1 MRTTDINLKITNK
14 TNLEQNIS
22 ILGVVP
28 NPNST
33 NNINTLF
40 TFDLSAQNFTGIIS
54 VDIVTALN
62 SNLIYTNQ
70 TAPVSSQNIE
80 GVVNALNTLNIG
92 IFSFSGNIIY
102 VSSNIYTYQNISFGL
117 PFVSTWNTANTSIG
131 SSPSNEIQLPLKN
144 NGVYNF
150 FVDWGDGTTDVI
162 TSHLQPESK
171 HTYSSVGIYNITIS
185 GLLQGFAFE
194 TVGDLEKILSIQSF
208 GDIIFGDYSFGV
220 FSSCINL
227 DLTSVVDTPNLSTMT
242 SLRRFF
248 DSYSFPSVNNLENW
262 DISNI
267 KFISAMFSVAI
278 NFNQNIG
285 TWNTSSV
292 LEMNSLFNGATAF
305 NNGGSA
311 SIDDWDVSNV
321 TDMVAVFNG
330 ASSFNQK
337 ISSWDVSNVNNMA
350 LMFAGATNFNQSI
363 GFWNISNVNDFSNFM
378 SSKTDLD
385 YSSANLDSIY
395 NNWSLLSVQPNII
408 INFGTIKYTAG
419 ASAGRL
425 VLTSAPNI
433 WNISDGGI

>member
-1 MRTTDINLKITNK
+1 MIPIDINLKITNK
-14 TNLEQNIS
+14 TAFEQSIS

-54 VDIVTALN
+54 VNIVYALN

-70 TAPVSSQNIE
+70 TVPISSQNIE

-92 IFSFSGNIIY
+92 VFSYSGSTIY
-102 VSSNIYTYQNISFGL
+102 VSSNIYTYQSISFGL

-131 SSPSNEIQLPLKN
+131 SSPNNEIQLPLKS

-162 TSHLQPESK
+162 TSWNQLEVK
-171 HTYSSVGIYNITIS
+171 HTYASIGIYNITID

-194 TVGDLEKILSIQSF
+194 IAGDLEKILSIQSF

-220 FSSCINL
+220 FSNCVNL

-242 SLRRFF
+242 SLSRMFQ
-248 DSYSFPSVNNLENW
+248 SYSFATINNLELWNL
-262 DISNI
+262 SNI
-267 KFISAMFSVAI
+267 QSLSGMFA
-278 NFNQNIG
+278 NTNLFNQNIG
-285 TWNTSSV
+285 SWNVSNITS
-292 LEMNSLFNGATAF
+292 FNNTFGSAKAF
-305 NNGGSA
+305 NNGGSS
-311 SIDDWDVSNV
+311 SIGNWDVSSATTM
-321 TDMVAVFNG
+321 TDTFND
-330 ASSFNQK
+330 SSAFNQ
-337 ISSWDVSNVNNMA
+337 D
-350 LMFAGATNFNQSI
+350 I
-363 GFWNISNVNDFSNFM
+363 GNWNISNVVDFSLFM
-378 SSKTDLD
+378 ANKTDLD

-395 NNWSLLSVQPNII
+395 NNWSLLSVQPSITI
-408 INFGTIKYTAG
+408 SFGTIKYTAG

-425 VLTSAPNI
+425 VLTSAPNN
-433 WNISDGGI
+433 WVCVDGGI